1 MSLVVRLEKRMCYRF
16 EIGAKKRAK
25 NTAIASIVSGCLVMA
40 LSNNV
45 VNNTSNTLAM
55 MFGEL
60 ILWLAGSV
68 MIIIIIWSMLLA
80 TKKSAWRIEVTDSV
94 VSWQAPSGID
104 EQNFRIP
111 LNKIDKIVCISG
123 REIESF
129 DRYFLI
135 TDRHDE
141 IELKPT
147 HSGVNIQKFIQ
158 CLLDY
163 GVSYERR
170 DEA

>member
-1 MSLVVRLEKRMCYRF
+1 MCYKF

-25 NTAIASIVSGCLVMA
+25 NTFIASVVACLLVMA
-40 LSNNV
+40 LAIV
-45 VNNTSNTLAM
+45 AVNNTSSALAVK
-55 MFGEL
+55 FGEL

-68 MIIIIIWSMLLA
+68 MIIMFFWSLLLNR
-80 TKKSAWRIEVTDSV
+80 KKGGWLIEVTESF
-94 VSWQAPSGID
+94 VSWRAPSGIG
-104 EQNFRIP
+104 EQSFRIP
-111 LNKIDKIVCISG
+111 MNKIEKIVCISG

-129 DRYFLI
+129 DRYFLK
-135 TDRHDE
+135 TEGHDE

-147 HSGVNIQKFIQ
+147 HSGVDIQKFIQ
-158 CLLDY
+158 CLVDC